1 MAEKKEYS
9 LDDIL
14 AEERSRTEAVSQTEA
29 VPPAEAA
36 APAEAVPEETAPAA
50 REEVPREERQD
61 EPRDEAPQGK
71 KGKKKKKGFFSRRKK
86 MPDFD
91 ESDDMYYGIQLKPID
106 EYRKGFDPATG
117 EFTLHGEDDYS
128 ALFDDSKKAID
139 DEVEENF
146 QRLQRERR
154 RRVAQAVQSA
164 GVDEDSI
171 ADEFG
176 VVAPM
181 PVTAFAADPYARQH
195 GIEAE
200 GVEQSDLQ
208 KAMEASSN
216 TMEIKLNVLNDTM
229 EIQRV
234 KEVPAVSDET
244 VSQILES
251 AETQQDSPAEEL
263 PPKPTEVELAQEEA
277 PAPAEEEAPAEA
289 PAPEQEAPAAAETPA
304 AAVPQNV
311 ITGRPL
317 GEIPQV
323 ANPYEYRSRSVPT
336 HVINADV
343 LQSALLSE
351 SEDLRRTARAEEEKQ
366 APRRRVRN
374 QRLEEREEDVP
385 LPDDAPEEIDDY
397 TGPEDAKSI
406 ANELRG
412 RMHEMTLRMLITGV
426 CAALLAVINLIFG
439 GRFSAGGDL
448 GNLPLAYVILSIL
461 LVMVG
466 VGICW
471 RTILG
476 GLRSL
481 FAFDAN
487 ADSAVAVAA
496 VAVLIQTVGAMFFRA
511 DLADGRLHLYGAVLC
526 VLLFV
531 NAAGKLSLF
540 RRIHSNFRFVTSKD
554 QKYSVRTYED
564 YNTALKMAR
573 DKVMDKPLVAYQCR
587 AGFLK
592 RFLELSNQPD
602 PAQRASHQLAPIGL
616 IASLILCIVSLLIT
630 RSVPTAVSA
639 LAAACCACVAIANML
654 AINLPLSR
662 LCATARRAGAMVV
675 GYEAVD
681 RLGNVNAVLVD
692 ADEVFPR
699 GTVTLNGIKTFG
711 NRSRAETAILLSSAL
726 MKEVGGPLSGVFDQ
740 VISENED
747 ALPAVQEYAY
757 EDGAG
762 IVGRV
767 GERHLLLGTRAMMIN
782 HQIEVPTREE
792 ESRFATA
799 AQQVIYLAV
808 ENELSAMLVLSY
820 AADRRRKT
828 EFQRL
833 EEAGVSVLIRT
844 TDPNVTAGMVAHLF
858 GVDPGSVGVLEG
870 SLNEEAAKALGQ
882 RIPRA
887 DAVVATKGRMESM
900 LGVLAALV
908 EQKRSAGILVAVQ
921 NAGVIL
927 GFVLV
932 AFLACFGGMRQLT
945 SLILCLFQ
953 LVWLVVLL
961 VLPRFRR

>member
-1 MAEKKEYS
+1 MADEKKDYS
-9 LDDIL
+9 VEEIL
-14 AEERSRTEAVSQTEA
+14 EEERAREEAPAEE
-29 VPPAEAA
+29 PA
-36 APAEAVPEETAPAA
+36 APAPEPDLALPEEDPVPAETAPAP
-50 REEVPREERQD
+50 EQ
-61 EPRDEAPQGK
+61 
-71 KGKKKKKGFFSRRKK
+71 GKKKKKRKGLFGRRKK
-86 MPDFD
+86 TPDFD

-117 EFTLHGEDDYS
+117 EFTLNGEDEYS

-181 PVTAFAADPYARQH
+181 PVTAFSADPYARQH
-195 GIEAE
+195 GIETE
-200 GVEQSDLQ
+200 GGDQSDLQ
-208 KAMEASSN
+208 KALEASSN

-234 KEVPAVSDET
+234 KEVPAVSEET

-251 AETQQDSPAEEL
+251 AETHQEQPPEEL
-263 PPKPTEVELAQEEA
+263 PPKPTEVALVEDAPEKEPAPPAETAAPEEA
-277 PAPAEEEAPAEA
+277 PS
-289 PAPEQEAPAAAETPA
+289 AETAGTDAPQETVR
-304 AAVPQNV
+304 VPQNV

-351 SEDLRRTARAEEEKQ
+351 SEDLRRAARKEEEKQ

-374 QRLEEREEDVP
+374 QRLEDREDQPESDE
-385 LPDDAPEEIDDY
+385 APEEIDDY
-397 TGPEDAKSI
+397 TGPEDARSI
-406 ANELRG
+406 GSELRG

-426 CAALLAVINLIFG
+426 CAAVLGVMNLIFG
-439 GRFSAGGDL
+439 GRFSSGGDV
-448 GNLPLAYVILSIL
+448 GSLPVVYVILTVVL
-461 LVMVG
+461 LAVAVG
-466 VGICW
+466 VCF

-487 ADSAVAVAA
+487 ADSAVAVASLA
-496 VAVLIQTVGAMFFRA
+496 VVIQTVAAMFFRSE
-511 DLADGRLHLYGAVLC
+511 LADGRLHLYASVLC

-531 NAAGKLSLF
+531 NAAGKLSMF
-540 RRIHSNFRFVTSKD
+540 RRIHSNFRFVASKD
-554 QKYSVRTYED
+554 QKYAVRTYED

-573 DKVMDKPLVAYQCR
+573 DKVMDKPLIAYQCR

-592 RFLELSNQPD
+592 RFLELSNLPD
-602 PAQRASHQLAPIGL
+602 PAQRASHQMAPIGL
-616 IASLILCIVSLLIT
+616 IASLIVCIVTLLIT
-630 RSVPTAVSA
+630 RSVPTAISA
-639 LAAACCACVAIANML
+639 LAAACCACVAVGNLL
-654 AINLPLSR
+654 AVNVPMGR
-662 LCATARRAGAMVV
+662 MCATARRAGAMVV
-675 GYEAVD
+675 GYEAVN

-711 NRSRAETAILLSSAL
+711 NRNRAENAILLASAL

-747 ALPAVQEYAY
+747 ALPQVRDYTY
-757 EDGAG
+757 EDDGG
-762 IVGRV
+762 IVGLV
-767 GERHLLLGTRAMMIN
+767 GDRRLLVGNRALLIN
-782 HQIEVPTREE
+782 HRIEVPTREE
-792 ESRFATA
+792 ESRFASAT
-799 AQQVIYLAV
+799 QQVIYLAV
-808 ENELSAMLVLSY
+808 EQELCAMLVLTY
-820 AADRRRKT
+820 AADHRRKN

-844 TDPNVTAGMVAHLF
+844 TDPNVTAPMVARLF
-858 GVDPGSVGVLEG
+858 GVDPASVGVLEG
-870 SLNEEAAKALGQ
+870 ALNEEAAKILAQ
-882 RIPRA
+882 RVPRA
-887 DAVVATKGRMESM
+887 DAVVATKGRVES
-900 LGVLAALV
+900 LLSVLAACV
-908 EQKRSAGILVAVQ
+908 EQKRTAGLLVAVQ

-945 SLILCLFQ
+945 ALVLFLFQ
-953 LVWLVVLL
+953 MVCLAVLL
-961 VLPRFRR
+961 ILPRFRR